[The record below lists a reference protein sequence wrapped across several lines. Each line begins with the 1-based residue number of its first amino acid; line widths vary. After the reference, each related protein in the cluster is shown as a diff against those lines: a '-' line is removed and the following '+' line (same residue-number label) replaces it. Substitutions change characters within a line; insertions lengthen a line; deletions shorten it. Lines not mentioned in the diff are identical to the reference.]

1 MITTQ
6 RLDDPELAGTA
17 CIITGGL
24 LETIHAK
31 TAHGLIRESKRFD
44 IVAVID
50 HEAANRDAGEVLDGR
65 HRNIPILSSMARLI
79 EVKGEKPEY
88 AIIGMATKGGVLP
101 GSLYPVIEE
110 ILAQGIHMINGLHQP
125 LSGIP
130 QMKKLAEDHGAVL
143 FDIRKP
149 KPFEDLHFWSGKIQE
164 VDCLKIGVLGTD
176 CSVGKR
182 TTTKLL
188 DNALNEAGIKSEMI
202 YTGQTGWLQG
212 TKHGFIF
219 DATPNDF
226 IPGELEHAMY
236 SCWKHEQPDVML
248 IEGQASLKNPGGPC
262 GSEFIVSGLLEGVI
276 LQHHPIRTHYNNLE
290 HFPVTI
296 SDVMEDIKIIEL
308 LGSSTWTL
316 TLNTAEMTSRQIE
329 ASKEELSARIGLP
342 VISPLEDGLNGLV
355 ELIKEKMI
363 KV

>member
-1 MITTQ
+1 MATT
-6 RLDDPELAGTA
+6 RRTAGLDLTGTA

-24 LETIHAK
+24 LDTVQAK
-31 TAHGLIRESKRFD
+31 TAHGLIRESRRFD
-44 IVAVID
+44 IVGVID
-50 HEAANRDAGEVLDGR
+50 YKSVGRDAGEVLDGQ
-65 HRNIPILSSMARLI
+65 HRNIPVAASIDGLI
-79 EVKGEKPEY
+79 EMNGQKPEY

-101 GSLYPVIEE
+101 ESLYPMIKDV
-110 ILAQGIHMINGLHQP
+110 LSHGINIINGLHQP
-125 LSGIP
+125 IGGIAGIND
-130 QMKKLAEDHGAVL
+130 LARDNGAGIY
-143 FDIRKP
+143 DIRRP
-149 KPFEDLHFWSGKIQE
+149 KPFEDLHFWSGKVQE
-164 VDCLKIGVLGTD
+164 INCLKIGVLGTD

-236 SCWKHEQPDVML
+236 SCWENEQPDVML

-262 GSEFIVSGLLEGVI
+262 GSEFIVSGRLDGVI

-290 HFPVTI
+290 HFPATI
-296 SDVMEDIKIIEL
+296 ADATEDMKIIEL
-308 LGSSTWTL
+308 LGSETWAL
-316 TLNTAEMTSRQIE
+316 TLNTADMDKEQIE
-329 ASKEELSARIGLP
+329 ASKVDLATRSGIP
-342 VISPLEDGLNGLV
+342 VVSPLEDGLGRLV
-355 ELIKEKMI
+355 ELIKGKMI